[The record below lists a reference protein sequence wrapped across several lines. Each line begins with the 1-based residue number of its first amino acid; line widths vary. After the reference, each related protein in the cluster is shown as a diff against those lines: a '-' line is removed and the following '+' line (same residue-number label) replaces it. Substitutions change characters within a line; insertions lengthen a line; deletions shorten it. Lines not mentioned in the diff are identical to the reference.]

1 LEVVQKRSKRARA
14 DCRVKVTPGTG
25 SIARERTPV
34 GFVTIALII
43 VVAVWIGV
51 AVLVMAMF
59 KASGHA
65 DADDERY
72 LAEARDDVSNQSP
85 APHCDTAVS
94 YEQDR
99 SMVRSSNVSPERLP
113 IELPRRRG

>member
-1 LEVVQKRSKRARA
+1 MQKRSKRARA

-43 VVAVWIGV
+43 VAVWIGV

-65 DADDERY
+65 DADEERY

-94 YEQDR
+94 YERGSIDGAELERQ
-99 SMVRSSNVSPERLP
+99 PERLR
-113 IELPRRRG
+113 IGLPGRRG